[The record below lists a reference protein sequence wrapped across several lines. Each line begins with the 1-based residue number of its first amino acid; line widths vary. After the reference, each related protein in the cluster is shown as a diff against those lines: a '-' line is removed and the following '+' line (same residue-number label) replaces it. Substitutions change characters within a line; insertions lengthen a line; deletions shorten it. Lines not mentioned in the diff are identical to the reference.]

1 LQYLGAEAGYRPVG
15 FAQIALL
22 LQVFGGASIAVI
34 TSYNVL

>member
-22 LQVFGGASIAVI
+22 LEVFGSASIAFL
-34 TSYNVL
+34 SGYGVL